1 MVSITLKTVLIR
13 FGPEGV
19 QRVLSIA
26 LDGDGDEAL
35 TFIRQDLVRRLE
47 KALQRH

>member
-1 MVSITLKTVLIR
+1 MSIALKPVLIE
-13 FGPEGV
+13 FGPEDV
-19 QRVLSIA
+19 QHLLSIA

-35 TFIRQDLVRRLE
+35 VFIRQDLIKRVE

>member
-1 MVSITLKTVLIR
+1 MSITLKPVLIELK
-13 FGPEGV
+13 PEDV
-19 QRVLSIA
+19 QHLLSIA

-35 TFIRQDLVRRLE
+35 AFIRQDLIKRVE